1 MKWFRF
7 YSEALHDPKVRQLPP
22 ALFKDWVLILCIAND
37 GKPRGTLPP
46 VEDIAYHLNR
56 SPVKVVALLTNLMG
70 RGLLDTDAGKGVS
83 PHNWNGR
90 QCESDSRDTEGRR
103 KHDDGR
109 RKHGAKWESAPQDN
123 GASAAAD
130 TETEQTTEA
139 EDDA

>member
-7 YSEALHDPKVRQLPP
+7 YAETLHDPKVRLLPP

-56 SPVKVVALLTNLMG
+56 SPAKVDALLSDLQG
-70 RGLLDTDAGKGVS
+70 RGLLDGVDGNLI

-90 QCESDSRDTEGRR
+90 QFASDNVTSRVR
-103 KHDDGR
+103 KHR
-109 RKHGAKWESAPQDN
+109 N
-123 GASAAAD
+123 GVTGNVTETPPD
-130 TETEQTTEA
+130 TETEQTAETESVT
-139 EDDA
+139 